1 MREELKK
8 QRKQLILSY
17 VENEDYR
24 PMRMKEMAVLFGVP
38 KKERGEFH
46 EILDELIAK
55 GKLTLNRRGLICL
68 PEENIVV
75 GEFMATQRGFGFVRV
90 EEWEDDIFIPEY
102 ATRNAFHGDT
112 VKVRLNGHGG
122 RGGRRK
128 EGEII
133 QIVQRS
139 IQTVVGTF
147 SRNKNVTF
155 VIPDN
160 GKFTSDIY
168 IPKGGTLDAVNGHK
182 VVVELTD
189 YGNETKSPEG
199 YVRQILGHQNDP
211 GVDILSIV
219 KSFDLPEE
227 FPEDVMHQVA
237 GVPNS
242 VDSSE
247 IAGRVDI
254 RALDTVTI
262 DGEDA
267 KDLDDAI
274 TIEKKENGMYEL
286 GVHIADVSHYVT
298 ENSPLDKEAIHRG
311 TSVYLVD
318 RVIPML
324 PHKLSNGICSLNA
337 GEDRL
342 ALSCFMTIDTK
353 GQVIA
358 HRLAETIVNVNE
370 RMSYTDVNDILTNH
384 KEETIKRYE
393 AFIPMFETMKELA
406 IMLRKNRK
414 KKGSID
420 FDFPECKI
428 KLDEK
433 GHPVDIIPYDR
444 NIATKII
451 EEFMLAANQ
460 TVAEEYFWLEI
471 PFVYRT
477 HDYPELEKIQ
487 DLARMTASFGHH
499 IKVGQEE
506 VHPREIQKLIEEIEG
521 TEEEDFLSR
530 LTLRSMKRAQYSTV
544 NTGHFGLATQYYSHF
559 TSPIRRYPDLQIH
572 RIIKENLRFG
582 ISNKRY
588 AHYEEILPRIAK
600 TSSDRERLAD
610 DAEREVDKLKK
621 AEYMADYIGATFFGV
636 VSGVTSWGIYVELSN
651 TVEGMVR
658 LADMEDDQY
667 HFEEDKY
674 RVVGHYTGKEYRMGQ
689 KVQVK
694 VAHVDKLTRTIDFV
708 MMDDADEK

>member
-1 MREELKK
+1 MQEDIRK
-8 QRKQLILSY
+8 QRQRMILSY
-17 VENEDYR
+17 VEDKEYR
-24 PMRMKEMAVLFGVP
+24 PIKIKEMAILFEVP
-38 KKERGEFH
+38 KKERGDFH

-55 GKLTLNRRGLICL
+55 GKIMINGRGLICL

-75 GEFMATQRGFGFVRV
+75 GEFMATQRGFGFVRA
-90 EEWEDDIFIPEY
+90 EGLKEDIFIPER
-102 ATRNAFHGDT
+102 ASGNAFHGDT
-112 VKVRLNGHGG
+112 VKVRLTGHGG
-122 RGGRRK
+122 HSGRRK

-133 QIVQRS
+133 QIVRRAV
-139 IQTVVGTF
+139 QTVVGTF

-189 YGNETKSPEG
+189 YGNETRSPEG
-199 YVRQILGHQNDP
+199 RITQILGHQNDP

-219 KSFDLPEE
+219 KSFGLPEE
-227 FPEDVMHQVA
+227 FPEAVMKQVA
-237 GVPNS
+237 GVPEAVTS
-242 VDSSE
+242 AE

-254 RALDTVTI
+254 RSLDTVTI

-274 TIEKKENGMYEL
+274 TIEKKEDGSYEL

-298 ENSPLDKEAIHRG
+298 EHSALDKEAIYRG

-342 ALSCFMTIDTK
+342 ALSCFMTMDAK
-353 GQVIA
+353 GQMIS
-358 HRLAETIVNVNE
+358 HRIAETVVNVTE
-370 RMSYTDVNDILTNH
+370 RMSYKDVNDILTHH
-384 KEETIKRYE
+384 KEETVKRYQSL
-393 AFIPMFETMKELA
+393 IPMFETMKELA
-406 IMLRKNRK
+406 LILRKNRK

-460 TVAEEYFWLEI
+460 TVAEEYFWMEI

-521 TEEEDFLSR
+521 TEEEAFLSR

-544 NTGHFGLATQYYSHF
+544 NTGHFGLATQYYCHF

-572 RIIKENLRFG
+572 RIIKENLRYG
-582 ISNKRY
+582 ITDKRY
-588 AHYEEILPRIAK
+588 AHYEEILPGVAK
-600 TSSDRERLAD
+600 SSSDRERLAD

-621 AEYMADYIGATFFGV
+621 AEYMEDYIGTCFFGV
-636 VSGVTSWGIYVELSN
+636 VSGVTSWGIYVELPN

-658 LADMEDDQY
+658 LADMQDDQY
-667 HFEEDKY
+667 QFEEDKY
-674 RVVGHYTGKEYRMGQ
+674 RVIGHYTGKEYRMGQ

-694 VAHVDKLTRTIDFV
+694 VVRVDKLTRTIDFV
-708 MMDDADEK
+708 MMDEATAE